1 MARPR
6 RNPVPVVAPAA
17 ANPGAAPAAVN
28 PVGNPSPLR
37 GYLTDVLNIPLP
49 VAKAVLEEGGSQTF
63 ADLIHLEDSRMV
75 DIVKNC
81 RKLTVPTA
89 FNDAQ
94 EDPARDDDDNT
105 AGAGTG
111 NRLRVSDLACTRLR
125 QLAFYC
131 FHLDRID
138 SDRPFVSAGAT
149 VGALQ
154 RLWEWKK
161 LQTEDEKLE
170 VAEPEPLV
178 KESATRQ
185 ALGELDHYLI

>member
-1 MARPR
+1 
-6 RNPVPVVAPAA
+6 
-17 ANPGAAPAAVN
+17 
-28 PVGNPSPLR
+28 
-37 GYLTDVLNIPLP
+37 LTDVLNIPLT
-49 VAKAVLEEGGSQTF
+49 VVNAVIEEGGSQTF

-81 RKLTVPTA
+81 RKKLTSPTA

-94 EDPARDDDDNT
+94 EDPASDDDDNI
-105 AGAGTG
+105 GAGTG
-111 NRLRVSDLACTRLR
+111 NRLRVLDLASTRLR

-131 FHLDRID
+131 FHLDRI
-138 SDRPFVSAGAT
+138 DRPFVSAGAT

-161 LQTEDEKLE
+161 LQTEAEKLE

-178 KESATRQ
+178 KESATCQ
-185 ALGELDHYLI
+185 ALDELDHYLMNKRGANGTPLAYLTREHVVPTGVKLGITMQPPASLQS